1 MKKLLLYTFLTVT
14 FLFFSFPVHSQTLQ
28 EKIGQM
34 LMVGMPNSGSVKD
47 TLIADIHDRNL
58 GGVILFAYNL
68 YNPVQIRN
76 LTDELQGH
84 ANTGLFI
91 SVDQEGGIVA
101 RLDEKNGYA
110 ETYSAYELGYI
121 FNSEDSTRAM
131 ARMMSHWLLDAGFNM
146 NLAPVVDVNVNP
158 NSPAIARLKR
168 SFSND
173 EYRVFEHSSWFI
185 DEFNRL
191 RIATALKHFPGH
203 GSAVVDSHFGFTDIT
218 NTWQHRELDVYRWLI
233 QDGYSDAIMTGHLFK
248 RDWDTVYPASLS
260 HYAITTI
267 LRDSLGFKGVVITD
281 ELFMRA
287 LGDNYGF
294 DETIVATI
302 NAGTDIL
309 LFNTNIYND
318 MSLTRYVI
326 ALVTSKIDDGIIEES
341 TIDAAYDRIMA
352 LKANRVFTS
361 AIVDERSA
369 EKPGSFQI
377 SNYPNPFN
385 PSTTI
390 MVSLTESQ
398 EINILITN
406 ALGQVV
412 KNISSDYL
420 RAGVHSYRFDAGS
433 LASGV
438 YFVHVRSGST
448 VKTHPMILVK

>member
-1 MKKLLLYTFLTVT
+1 MKKILLFTLITVA
-14 FLFFSFPVHSQTLQ
+14 FLFFSFPAQSQTLQ
-28 EKIGQM
+28 DKIGQM

-47 TLIADIHDRNL
+47 TLIADIIERNL

-68 YNPVQIRN
+68 DNPVQIRN
-76 LTDELQGH
+76 LTDELQEY
-84 ANTGLFI
+84 ANSGLFI

-101 RLDEKNGYA
+101 RLDEKNGYT

-131 ARMMSHWLLDAGFNM
+131 ARMMTHWLYDAGFNM

-158 NSPAIARLKR
+158 NSPAIGRLNR

-173 EYRVFEHSSWFI
+173 EYRVYEHASWFI
-185 DEFNRL
+185 DEFNRM

-248 RDWDTVYPASLS
+248 RDWDTDYPASLS
-260 HYAITTI
+260 HYAVTSI
-267 LRDSLGFKGVVITD
+267 LRDSLGFEGVVITD

-287 LGDNYGF
+287 LRDNYGF

-309 LFNTNIYND
+309 LFNTNIYNN
-318 MSLTRYVI
+318 MSLARYVI
-326 ALVTSKIDDGIIEES
+326 ALVTSKIEDGIIEET
-341 TIDAAYDRIMA
+341 TIDAAYERIMA
-352 LKANRVFTS
+352 LKENRVFTS
-361 AIVDERSA
+361 VYDNISVQ
-369 EKPGSFQI
+369 KPASFQI

-385 PSTTI
+385 PSTTV
-390 MVSLTESQ
+390 MVSLMES
-398 EINILITN
+398 EEVKIMITN
-406 ALGQVV
+406 SLGQVV
-412 KNISSDYL
+412 ENISSGYL
-420 RAGVHSYRFDAGS
+420 QAGIHSYRFDAGN

-438 YFVHVRSGST
+438 YFVHVRSGSS
-448 VKTHPMILVK
+448 VKTHPMILIK

>member
-1 MKKLLLYTFLTVT
+1 MKISLLFTLLIVT
-14 FLFFSFPVHSQTLQ
+14 ILFFSIPAQSQTLQ

-47 TLIADIHDRNL
+47 TLIADIKERNI

-68 YNPVQIRN
+68 DNPVQIRN
-76 LTDELQGH
+76 LTDELQEY
-84 ANTGLFI
+84 ANSGLFI

-101 RLDEKNGYA
+101 RLDEKNGYT
-110 ETYSAYELGYI
+110 ETYTAYELGYI

-131 ARMMSHWLLDAGFNM
+131 ARMMSHWLVDAGFNM

-158 NSPAIARLKR
+158 NSPAIGRLDR

-173 EYRVFEHSSWFI
+173 EYRVYEHASWFI
-185 DEFNRL
+185 DEFNRF
-191 RIATALKHFPGH
+191 RIATALKHYPGH
-203 GSAVVDSHFGFTDIT
+203 GSAVADSHFGFTDIT

-248 RDWDTVYPASLS
+248 RDWDTDYPASLS
-260 HYAITTI
+260 HYAVTSI
-267 LRDSLGFKGVVITD
+267 LRDSLGFQGVVITD

-287 LGDNYGF
+287 LRDNYGF
-294 DETIVATI
+294 DETIVASI

-318 MSLTRYVI
+318 MSLARYVI
-326 ALVTSKIDDGIIEES
+326 ALVTSKIDDGIIDET
-341 TIDAAYDRIMA
+341 TINAAYDRIMA
-352 LKANRVFTS
+352 LKGRRVFTS
-361 AIVDERSA
+361 AYIDDKSA
-369 EKPGSFQI
+369 HKPGSFKI

-390 MVSLTESQ
+390 VVSLMESQ
-398 EINILITN
+398 EVNVKITN
-406 ALGQVV
+406 SLGQVV
-412 KNISSDYL
+412 KNITSGKL

-438 YFVHVRSGST
+438 YFVHVRSGSAT
-448 VKTHPMILVK
+448 KTHSMILVK

>member
-1 MKKLLLYTFLTVT
+1 MKKKLLFSLLTVT
-14 FLFFSFPVHSQTLQ
+14 YLFFSFPAQSQTLQ

-47 TLIADIHDRNL
+47 TLVADIIDRNL

-68 YNPVQIRN
+68 DNRVQIRD
-76 LTDELQGH
+76 LTDELQEY
-84 ANTGLFI
+84 ANSGLFI

-101 RLDEKNGYA
+101 RLDEKNGYS

-158 NSPAIARLKR
+158 NSPAIGRLDR

-173 EYRVFEHSSWFI
+173 EYRVFEQASWFI

-191 RIATALKHFPGH
+191 RIATALKHYPGH

-260 HYAITTI
+260 RYAVTSI

-287 LGDNYGF
+287 LRDNYGF
-294 DETIVATI
+294 DDTIVATI

-318 MSLTRYVI
+318 MSLARYVI
-326 ALVTSKIDDGIIEES
+326 ALVTSKIDDGIIEET

-361 AIVDERSA
+361 ATSDDRTA
-369 EKPGSFQI
+369 HKPGSFQI
-377 SNYPNPFN
+377 TNYPNPFN
-385 PSTTI
+385 PSTTL

-398 EINILITN
+398 DVNILITN
-406 ALGQVV
+406 SIGQVV
-412 KNISSDYL
+412 QEVSRGYL
-420 RAGVHSYRFDAGS
+420 PAGVHSYRFNAGS

-438 YFVHVRSGST
+438 YFAHVRSGLS